1 MGAEIDRLEVVVESQ
16 ASQANQKLDQLTKKL
31 EKISG
36 VLSGINTKGLE
47 NISKV
52 INNTGKSASD
62 SARKTGDLS
71 SRISTLVTNSRLSN
85 SSFKKLIST
94 LGNYASRVAHAQS
107 RTRSLSQT
115 WGSFYASFFP
125 VIRGLKA
132 VGKALGS
139 SMDYIETYNYFNVA
153 MGKIATEFSDQWQRY
168 GYDSAEAY
176 TDSFT
181 GRLNE
186 LTKKMSGFEVGKDGV
201 LNLTTGMN
209 LGLDPEQIMSYQA
222 NIAAVTNSVG
232 LMGENSVNTAKAL
245 SMLAADMSS
254 FKNVELSTVM
264 TNFQS
269 GLIGQSRALY
279 KYGIDITNATLQ
291 TYAYKYGLSTA
302 VSEMTQADKMQL
314 RLLAILD
321 QSKVAWGDQANTI
334 NSVANQYRILK
345 QQISNVARM
354 IGNLLM
360 PVIQAVLPVIN
371 GLMIAIQRLI
381 GFVGGLFGIDFS
393 KIMDGISSGYSGI
406 DTDGLI
412 NGTDDVADSAGDVGD
427 NFDKASEKA
436 KKLQRTIL
444 GFDQINKL
452 NDDSSASNSGKGSGS
467 GSGGVGGAGG
477 IDLSDQIAA
486 ALADYEAIWNKA
498 FEDSV
503 NKAQGYADKICAVFN
518 NMWRMI
524 KAGDYEGLGEYIAG
538 GVNLVFEKINSVFN
552 WEKLGPGITA
562 FVDGYSRTINSLV
575 DNIHWENIGKTI
587 GDGVNV
593 VTNTLYLH
601 FSRIDWV
608 GIGFAFARGLNGMVN
623 SIDWDMF
630 GRAIGAWMMKI
641 PKMIYGFVTELEWD
655 SVGTAV
661 GNAINGVLKELDGKM
676 IADGINGLMNR
687 LLTALKTAIQ
697 TVEWS
702 DIAKVVGD
710 ILGNLDWG
718 TLAKVGLAFG
728 AVKLAATFGSLLS
741 LALSETLVSVFSS
754 GLESIA
760 IGIAPKLDGIYRAFI
775 PSGAIYEAIGEL
787 GMNLSIFV
795 ESLTGISIPVGAA
808 MAGVVAGIALAVGAV
823 IDLWNTSE
831 AFRDT
836 VISAFEKVRES
847 LVNAF
852 TKVKEAILPLWDA
865 IKELGAAL
873 YNLYESSGLKA
884 NVSLF
889 ATLAATLG
897 GTVISTAIDALSTA
911 FAGLAKVLTG
921 FVEIITGVLNI
932 LNGILTLDVS
942 TIIEGFTSLGNGIED
957 AFFGIVEVI
966 FGAGGDIIAGFFN
979 GILEGIKDIG
989 GWLKENVVDRFVNSF
1004 KNLFGIHSPSTVMAE
1019 LGTFL
1024 MQGLFEG
1031 ISSLVESVVSIFTG
1045 IKDSIAS
1052 AWDTI
1057 SKNASEVWGNIK
1069 TSLGETWENLK
1080 TSAGEK
1086 FDSIKEKVSDKW
1098 EKLKSNTR
1106 TTWDNVKTS
1115 LGTTWENLKTTAGS
1129 KFENI
1134 RTKISKAWSGTKTD
1148 TDTSW
1153 KSTRNSLDANLAGMD
1168 SSVKN
1173 KMDSMK
1179 NTFNSSMK
1187 SIQAL
1192 FVNGWK
1198 AIGNTSINAIGQM
1211 QMNISNKMNAMKNSV
1226 SSMMS
1231 SMVSSY
1237 KAQLNRMTSATYSE
1251 INNLVNVFA
1260 GFPDRVRASLNGMYS
1275 VGRSVAQSFANGFA
1289 SVHVPTPHMYA
1300 SSYTKHTV
1308 GDSWFYTPNF
1318 NVSWYASGGLFTR
1331 PTIAGF
1337 GEAGDEAALPLENQ
1351 RVMRRIASSIV
1362 QNMNGKELN
1371 TGRGALALEKEIRD
1385 LQKMRVSAVQ
1395 PVNPSVI
1402 LTSVKDMIQDAIV
1415 EVAMAMNFNND
1426 DRPYVINLTV
1436 KTEDNEVLARA
1447 CEKGM
1452 LERDGR
1458 FNPTPR
1464 RAF

>member
-1 MGAEIDRLEVVVESQ
+1 MGAKIDRLEVVIETQ
-16 ASQANQKLDQLTKKL
+16 ASSANQKLDTLTKKL

-36 VLSGINTKGLE
+36 ALSGINTKGLE
-47 NISKV
+47 NISKI

-71 SRISTLVTNSRLSN
+71 SRISTLVANSRLSN
-85 SSFKKLIST
+85 SSLRKLIST
-94 LGNYASRVAHAQS
+94 LGNYASRVVHAQS
-107 RTRSLSQT
+107 RTRGLSQA
-115 WGSFYASFFP
+115 WGSFYATFFP

-132 VGKALGS
+132 VGRALGS

-176 TDSFT
+176 TDSFIS
-181 GRLNE
+181 RLNE
-186 LTKKMSGFEVGKDGV
+186 LTKKMSGFEVGRDGV
-201 LNLTTGMN
+201 LNLTSDMN

-291 TYAYKYGLSTA
+291 TYAYKYGLSAA

-321 QSKVAWGDQANTI
+321 QSRVAWGDQANTI

-360 PVIQAVLPVIN
+360 PVIQAVLPFIN
-371 GLMIAIQRLI
+371 GLLIVVQRLI
-381 GFVGGLFGIDFS
+381 GFIGGLSGIDFS
-393 KIMDGISSGYSGI
+393 KIMDGISSGYGGI
-406 DTDGLI
+406 DTDGLA
-412 NGTDDVADSAGDVGD
+412 NGTDDVADSAGNVGD

-436 KKLQRTIL
+436 KELQRTIL

-452 NDDSSASNSGKGSGS
+452 NDDSSDSNSGNGS
-467 GSGGVGGAGG
+467 GSGGGEVGGAGG

-486 ALADYEAIWNKA
+486 ALADYEATWNEA
-498 FEDSV
+498 FEKSV
-503 NKAQGYADKICAVFN
+503 NTAQIYANKICTVFN

-524 KAGDYEGLGEYIAG
+524 KSGDYEGLGEYIAG

-562 FVDGYSRTINSLV
+562 FVDGYSRTLNSLV
-575 DNIHWENIGKTI
+575 DNIHWEDIGKTI

-601 FSRIDWV
+601 FSRIDWI
-608 GIGFAFARGLNGMVN
+608 GIGSALANGVNGMVN
-623 SIDWDMF
+623 SIDWSMF
-630 GRAIGAWMMKI
+630 GQAVGAWLMKI
-641 PKMIYGFVTELEWD
+641 PKMVYGFVTKFEWD
-655 SVGTAV
+655 SVGTAIGSAV
-661 GNAINGVLKELDGKM
+661 NGVIKELDGKM
-676 IADGINGLMNR
+676 IAEGINGLVQG
-687 LLTALKTAIQ
+687 LLTVLKTTIQ

-702 DIAKVVGD
+702 DVAKVVGD
-710 ILGNLDWG
+710 VLGNLDWG
-718 TLAKVGLAFG
+718 TLAKVGLTLG
-728 AVKLAATFGSLLS
+728 AVKLVGVFGSLIS

-754 GLESIA
+754 GLESIVT
-760 IGIAPKLDGIYRAFI
+760 GIAPKLDGIYRAFI
-775 PSGAIYEAIGEL
+775 PSGAIYEAVGEL

-823 IDLWNTSE
+823 VDLWDTSE

-847 LVNAF
+847 LVNTF
-852 TKVKEAILPLWDA
+852 TKVKEAILPLWNA
-865 IKELGAAL
+865 IKDLGVAL
-873 YNLYESSGLKA
+873 YDLYESSGLKA

-911 FAGLAKVLTG
+911 FAGLAKILTG

-932 LNGILTLDVS
+932 LSGILTLDMS
-942 TIIEGFTSLGNGIED
+942 TIIEGFISLGNGIED

-966 FGAGGDIIAGFFN
+966 FGTGGDIIMGFFN
-979 GILEGIKDIG
+979 GILDGIKDIG
-989 GWLKENVVDRFVNSF
+989 GWLKENVVDRFMNTF

-1052 AWDTI
+1052 AWDII
-1057 SKNASEVWGNIK
+1057 SKNASEVWENIK

-1080 TSAGEK
+1080 TAAGEK

-1098 EKLKSNTR
+1098 EKLKSSTK
-1106 TTWDNVKTS
+1106 TTWDNVKTN

-1134 RTKISKAWSGTKTD
+1134 RMKISKAWSGTKTD
-1148 TDTSW
+1148 TDSTW
-1153 KSTRNSLDANLAGMD
+1153 KATKSSLDSNLSGMD
-1168 SSVKN
+1168 SSVKA
-1173 KMDSMK
+1173 KMASIQNMI
-1179 NTFNSSMK
+1179 NSSMK
-1187 SIQAL
+1187 NIQSIFL
-1192 FVNGWK
+1192 NNWK
-1198 AIGNTSINAIGQM
+1198 AISSVSVSAIGQM
-1211 QMNISNKMNAMKNSV
+1211 QTNISVKMNAMKTSV
-1226 SSMMS
+1226 SSS
-1231 SMVSSY
+1231 
-1237 KAQLNRMTSATYSE
+1237 
-1251 INNLVNVFA
+1251 
-1260 GFPDRVRASLNGMYS
+1260 GF
-1275 VGRSVAQSFANGFA
+1275 
-1289 SVHVPTPHMYA
+1289 
-1300 SSYTKHTV
+1300 
-1308 GDSWFYTPNF
+1308 
-1318 NVSWYASGGLFTR
+1318 
-1331 PTIAGF
+1331 
-1337 GEAGDEAALPLENQ
+1337 
-1351 RVMRRIASSIV
+1351 
-1362 QNMNGKELN
+1362 
-1371 TGRGALALEKEIRD
+1371 
-1385 LQKMRVSAVQ
+1385 
-1395 PVNPSVI
+1395 
-1402 LTSVKDMIQDAIV
+1402 VK
-1415 EVAMAMNFNND
+1415 
-1426 DRPYVINLTV
+1426 
-1436 KTEDNEVLARA
+1436 
-1447 CEKGM
+1447 
-1452 LERDGR
+1452 
-1458 FNPTPR
+1458 
-1464 RAF
+1464 